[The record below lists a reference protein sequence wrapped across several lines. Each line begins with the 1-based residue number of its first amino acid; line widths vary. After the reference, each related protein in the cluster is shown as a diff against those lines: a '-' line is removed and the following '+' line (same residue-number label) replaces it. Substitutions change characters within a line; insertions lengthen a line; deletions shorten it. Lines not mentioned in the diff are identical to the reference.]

1 MTTTESIMADKSATV
16 SSTLTLHGFDPRTT
30 SWESYRDRL
39 LFYFKANRI
48 NVNDDKKALLLWA
61 IGDTVYSL
69 LESLVAPAR
78 LTDEDVSYD
87 NIVAR
92 LDQYYDSTKNI
103 MTASFDFYSC
113 YQKPGQSFQEWKGE
127 LCSKLKHCGFTSS
140 CLAKKP
146 QDRALR
152 DMYVIG
158 LHDAKIRQALLKE
171 TDPDLEKAERIIQTA
186 ERLQADLKQFD
197 NGHKRND
204 FQVAKLHHNN
214 NNKWN
219 RQNKQQQQNQRNNS
233 TNNNKP
239 NSPLKTCD
247 GCGSTSHTRINCTYK
262 EIVCNNCKRKGHLAR
277 VCRQKKDLAQ
287 VKHIS
292 TIYRVDSTN
301 KVAGAV
307 TMLLQVNNCSTEME
321 LDTGALHTIIDK
333 TTWKKVGCPRIQ
345 SSKLQLRCYG
355 GTMLN
360 IMGEC
365 LVNVNYEN
373 RSMQLPIVV
382 VNGSR
387 PSLLGLNWIQRLK
400 IDLNSI
406 IFNTDIS
413 AHGVHRILVNSD
425 LEQIISKHKVVL
437 NTGLGHCSKI
447 KAHIQLKPDAHP
459 KFFKSRTIPF
469 AYMDAIR
476 DEIQRNLSAGII
488 ESIDTSDWAAPIVP
502 VKKPNGKIR
511 ICGDFKVTL
520 NPQMWVDQYPIP
532 TIDELLARL
541 DNGVKFTK
549 LDLSDAYLQIEL
561 DEDSKKLVVI
571 NTPIGLFRY
580 NRMPFGIANA
590 PAIFQK
596 LIDQIIGGIPNT
608 VAYLDDILITGKT
621 TADHLQTLDTVLGR
635 LAEFGLTC
643 NPSKCSFFK
652 DEVTYLGFIID
663 RYGKRP
669 DSTRVDAIIRM
680 PVPQNIKQL
689 EAFIGKV
696 NYYGNFIEN
705 FSTKCKVLN
714 TLRQSNVDWHWTTQ
728 CQQAFESLLNEIS
741 SATILVHFD
750 QKLPLILSTD
760 ASQYGIGAVLAHRY
774 SDTSEQPIAHAS
786 RTLTKAEQNYS
797 QIEKEALSIIFGIK
811 KFHQYLAGRQFE
823 LVTDHKP
830 LLTIFNPT
838 KPLPVTTLNRLQRWA
853 IFLMGYTYTIQYK
866 STNHHSNADA
876 LSRLPVPDDHSFV
889 DDDTLTINFIQNE
902 LEANWPVTAT
912 EIATATGQDKLL
924 VVVRKFSTTEWPQ
937 KVDLTQKG
945 IRSYFNTRYSLSVV
959 NGCLMRD
966 IQVVIPT
973 SLRHK
978 VLRKLH
984 DTHLG
989 VVKMKQL
996 ARSHCWW
1003 PEINKDIEQLV
1014 RTCTSCSQIQSMP
1027 KQEFKSW
1034 DEPTNSWSRV
1044 HIDFL
1049 GPIWNSKWLVLID
1062 AKSKFPVVIDM
1073 GYDTTGANLIKG
1085 LEKVFDWLGPP
1096 ETLVSD
1102 NGPPFNS
1109 YDLIQ
1114 FYKKYGINHI
1124 TTAPYHPASNGIA
1137 ERFVR
1142 SFKEALTK
1150 AYNSG
1155 EKDKITTVRRI
1166 LRNYRWTPHTTT
1178 GKRPVDMIFQH
1189 TIRTELDLMKPV
1201 ATSDATDKT
1210 KFSSGQFVWMA
1221 KHQLNKRPQWIS
1233 AIVTKHVGSMMYM
1246 IQTTDGQQHKCHQNQ
1261 LHHRFSGNNSSIDDF
1276 SLPDEV
1282 SSSPTNA
1289 EPTTPA
1295 QVQERR
1301 YPQRN
1306 RRPPVRFN
1314 L

>member
-1 MTTTESIMADKSATV
+1 MSTTESIMANTSATV

-78 LTDEDVSYD
+78 LTDEEVSYD
-87 NIVAR
+87 DIVAK
-92 LDQYYDSTKNI
+92 LDQHYDSTKNI

-158 LHDAKIRQALLKE
+158 LHDVKIRQALLKE
-171 TDPDLEKAERIIQTA
+171 TDPDLDKAERIIQTA

-197 NGHKRND
+197 NAHKRNE
-204 FQVAKLHHNN
+204 FQVAKLHNG
-214 NNKWN
+214 KWN
-219 RQNKQQQQNQRNNS
+219 RQNKQQQNQRNNN
-233 TNNNKP
+233 TNNKP
-239 NSPLKTCD
+239 SSPSKACD
-247 GCGSTSHTRINCTYK
+247 GCGSTSHTRVNCTYK
-262 EIVCNNCKRKGHLAR
+262 DIVCNNCKRKGHLSR
-277 VCRQKKDLAQ
+277 VCRQKKDSVQ

-292 TIYRVDSTN
+292 TVYRVDSKNTMPH
-301 KVAGAV
+301 AV
-307 TMLLQVNNCSTEME
+307 TMNLQVNDCSTEME

-333 TTWKKVGCPRIQ
+333 STWQKIGCPRIQ
-345 SSKLQLRCYG
+345 PSKLQLRCYG
-355 GTMLN
+355 GTILN

-365 LVNVNYEN
+365 LVNVKYDN
-373 RSMQLPIVV
+373 RSMQLPVV
-382 VNGSR
+382 VVQDPR
-387 PSLLGLNWIQRLK
+387 PSLLGLNWIHRLK
-400 IDLNSI
+400 VDLNRI
-406 IFNTDIS
+406 IFDTDMS
-413 AHGVHRILVNSD
+413 VTGLHRILDDSD
-425 LEQIISKHKVVL
+425 LQQIIHKHQNVL
-437 NTGLGHCSKI
+437 NTELGHCSKI

-488 ESIDTSDWAAPIVP
+488 EPIDISDWAAPIVP

-511 ICGDFKVTL
+511 ICGDYKVTL
-520 NPQMWVDQYPIP
+520 NPQMMIDQYPIP

-596 LIDQIIGGIPNT
+596 LIDQIITGIPNT
-608 VAYLDDILITGKT
+608 VAYLDDILITWKT
-621 TADHLQTLDTVLGR
+621 TADHLQTLDTVLAR
-635 LAEFGLTC
+635 LADFGLTC

-652 DEVTYLGFIID
+652 DEVNYLGFIID
-663 RYGKRP
+663 QHGRRP
-669 DSTRVDAIIRM
+669 DPTRVDAIVRM

-705 FSTKCKVLN
+705 FSAKCKVLN
-714 TLRQSNVDWHWTTQ
+714 TLRQSDVTWHWSTQ

-741 SATILVHFD
+741 SATLLVHFD
-750 QKLPLILSTD
+750 KKLPLILSTD

-774 SDTSEQPIAHAS
+774 SDNSERPIAHAS

-797 QIEKEALSIIFGIK
+797 QTEKEALSIVYGIK
-811 KFHQYLAGRQFE
+811 KFHQYLAGRYFE

-830 LLTIFNPT
+830 LLSIFNPV
-838 KPLPVTTLNRLQRWA
+838 KPLPVTALNRLQRWA
-853 IFLMGYTYTIQYK
+853 IFLMGYSYTIQYK
-866 STNHHSNADA
+866 STTRHSNADA
-876 LSRLPVPDDHSFV
+876 LSRLPAPDDHSVV
-889 DDDTLTINFIQNE
+889 DDDTLTVNFIQNE
-902 LEANWPVTAT
+902 LAANWPVTAA
-912 EIATATGQDKLL
+912 EIATATDKDQLL
-924 VVVRKFSTTEWPQ
+924 DTVRKFTISEWPQ
-937 KVDLTQKG
+937 KVDLKQPG
-945 IRSYFNTRYSLSVV
+945 IRSYFNSRISLSVV
-959 NGCLMRD
+959 NGCLLRD
-966 IQVVIPT
+966 MQVVIPT
-973 SLRHK
+973 SLRPK

-984 DTHLG
+984 DTHIG

-996 ARSHCWW
+996 ARSYCWW
-1003 PEINKDIEQLV
+1003 PGINTDIERLV
-1014 RTCTSCSQIQSMP
+1014 RTCTPCSQIQPIP

-1034 DEPTNSWSRV
+1034 DEPMDSWSRV
-1044 HIDFL
+1044 HMDFL

-1073 GYDTTGANLIKG
+1073 GNDTTGTNLIDG
-1085 LEKVFDWLGPP
+1085 LEKVFDWLGPA
-1096 ETLVSD
+1096 ETL
-1102 NGPPFNS
+1102 
-1109 YDLIQ
+1109 
-1114 FYKKYGINHI
+1114 GITHV

-1150 AYNSG
+1150 ELNSG
-1155 EKDKITTVRRI
+1155 ATDKNTTVRRI
-1166 LRNYRWTPHTTT
+1166 LRNYRWTPHTIT
-1178 GKRPVDMIFQH
+1178 GKRPVELIFKH
-1189 TIRTELDLMKPV
+1189 SIRTELDLMKPV
-1201 ATSDATDKT
+1201 VTSDTTDKS
-1210 KFSSGQFVWMA
+1210 KFSIGQFVWMA
-1221 KHQLNKRPQWIS
+1221 KHQLNKRPQWIP
-1233 AIVTKHVGSMMYM
+1233 AIVTDHVGSMMYM
-1246 IQTTDGQQHKCHQNQ
+1246 VQTTDGQRHKRHQNQ
-1261 LHHRFSGNNSSIDDF
+1261 LHHRFSSHNSSIDDL
-1276 SLPDEV
+1276 SLPDEIES
-1282 SSSPTNA
+1282 SSSPA
-1289 EPTTPA
+1289 EPTIPA
-1295 QVQERR
+1295 PVQQPR

-1306 RRPPVRFN
+1306 RRPPDRYQP
-1314 L
+1314 